1 MLHVGEARISR
12 RNAFNRRR
20 LCGLSEAWKNIQP
33 LLADRNLDNGARIVL
48 ANWRG
53 DQPVRHYANWKELA
67 KAIKL
72 ELGRREKVRSAAT
85 KVELYDGASSIEKF
99 ADDLYLA

>member
-12 RNAFNRRR
+12 KNAFNRKT
-20 LCGLSEAWKNIQP
+20 LCTLSEAWKNVQP
-33 LLADRNLDNGARIVL
+33 QLADKNLENGARIVL

-53 DQPVRHYANWKELA
+53 DQPVRRYANWKELA

-72 ELGRREKVRSAAT
+72 ELGRRENYFFGQVGENLNIDTVIFKTDVPT
-85 KVELYDGASSIEKF
+85 SSSG
-99 ADDLYLA
+99 